1 MELIEILRLTM
12 NSERAQ
18 CSRTQCLT
26 LTHGVSDFKG
36 VIVSLKNVSVIS
48 PEPGEGRNV
57 AAIGLVNMLAATA
70 KTSVFRPD
78 VPDNDTF
85 TDSLLKVT
93 KTDQTHEQAT
103 GVSTRDAQLNKG
115 DARAKII
122 ERFIETNAQLDP
134 QIRVIVGS
142 DRTNVGD
149 PERFTF
155 NADVSADLQSPVLL
169 TVSALARSVEDIRQT
184 IDACREVVSNAGTQV
199 IGIFVTDC
207 ADGNI
212 ETISNEFV
220 EYDLPVW
227 TLPYVELG
235 ENDEHVDDAIAA
247 FDEHVGKESLLRV
260 LETPFVPP
268 TTPFAFQYDLLAR
281 AKSDKQT
288 IVLPEG
294 QDDRI
299 ITAADYLLKSE
310 VVNLIIIGDHNEILH
325 RGKELG
331 LTSLEQAKY
340 VSLDDKKLLDQMVPK
355 LCELRAK
362 KGMTEDI
369 ALKTLRDANYFGT
382 MLVVLGM
389 ADGLVS
395 GAIGSTAN
403 TVRPALQLIK
413 TKPTA
418 KAVSGAFLMCLK
430 DHVSVFADCAIN
442 LDPDPQ
448 QLADIAIQSAETAK
462 SFGVDPRVGM
472 LSYSTLGSGKGP
484 DVDLVVEA
492 TAVAQEKRPDLPIVG
507 PIQFDAAWSPT
518 VAKAKAPGNAIA
530 GNVSV
535 FVFPDLDAGN
545 ICYKAVQRTSGAVAI
560 GPVLQGL
567 NKPVNDLSRGAL
579 VQDIINTIAL
589 TAIEAQSNA

>member
-1 MELIEILRLTM
+1 M
-12 NSERAQ
+12 
-18 CSRTQCLT
+18 
-26 LTHGVSDFKG
+26 
-36 VIVSLKNVSVIS
+36 SLKNVSVIS

-247 FDEHVGKESLLRV
+247 FDEHVGKESLL
-260 LETPFVPP
+260 L
-268 TTPFAFQYDLLAR
+268 
-281 AKSDKQT
+281 S
-288 IVLPEG
+288 
-294 QDDRI
+294 
-299 ITAADYLLKSE
+299 
-310 VVNLIIIGDHNEILH
+310 LIHI
-325 RGKELG
+325 
-331 LTSLEQAKY
+331 
-340 VSLDDKKLLDQMVPK
+340 
-355 LCELRAK
+355 
-362 KGMTEDI
+362 
-369 ALKTLRDANYFGT
+369 
-382 MLVVLGM
+382 
-389 ADGLVS
+389 
-395 GAIGSTAN
+395 
-403 TVRPALQLIK
+403 
-413 TKPTA
+413 
-418 KAVSGAFLMCLK
+418 
-430 DHVSVFADCAIN
+430 
-442 LDPDPQ
+442 
-448 QLADIAIQSAETAK
+448 
-462 SFGVDPRVGM
+462 
-472 LSYSTLGSGKGP
+472 
-484 DVDLVVEA
+484 
-492 TAVAQEKRPDLPIVG
+492 
-507 PIQFDAAWSPT
+507 
-518 VAKAKAPGNAIA
+518 
-530 GNVSV
+530 
-535 FVFPDLDAGN
+535 
-545 ICYKAVQRTSGAVAI
+545 
-560 GPVLQGL
+560 
-567 NKPVNDLSRGAL
+567 
-579 VQDIINTIAL
+579 
-589 TAIEAQSNA
+589 